1 MCSFCSFPAPCIAHW
16 AEVTPPTHTHTLNR
30 DLGKAW
36 EVEETRNTFPAG
48 CFPALEVTLSVRKFS
63 TYSLVVSRLY
73 PEVFSG

>member
-1 MCSFCSFPAPCIAHW
+1 MLILQFSCTMHR
-16 AEVTPPTHTHTLNR
+16 TLGRGYPPPNTHTLNR

-36 EVEETRNTFPAG
+36 EVEEPRNTFLDG
-48 CFPALEVTLSVRKFS
+48 CFPALKVTLSVRKFS